1 MIKEK
6 RGLSQVVATVL
17 LILITVA
24 AAVIIAGFII
34 PWIRGGLNSTEC
46 FNYKDYFTFEND
58 YGYNCYRGYT
68 DLDSTYLISITAKS
82 GLNETQENVV
92 GFGLA
97 LIKQGDSTVLTVNGG
112 DSPATMG
119 IFMNSD
125 IEAGIEGDLALPK
138 SGEVRTY
145 YYNNSNTFESA
156 RVYPILKSG
165 RKCEPSDTVAITEC
179 EN

>member
-34 PWIRGGLNSTEC
+34 PWIRGGLESTEC
-46 FNYKDYFTFEND
+46 FNYRDYFTFEND
-58 YGYNCYRGYT
+58 FGYNCYNEYNGVNN
-68 DLDSTYLISITAKS
+68 YLISISAKS

-97 LIKQGDSTVLTVNGG
+97 LIKQGDSVALTVMNE
-112 DSPATMG
+112 DNPATKG
-119 IFMNSD
+119 IFMNS
-125 IEAGIEGDLALPK
+125 GFGNPLVLPK
-138 SGEVRTY
+138 SGEIRTY
-145 YYNNSNTFESA
+145 YYNNSDTFESA

-165 RKCEPSDTVAITEC
+165 RKCEPSDTVVITKC

>member
-1 MIKEK
+1 MIRKK

-34 PWIRGGLNSTEC
+34 PWIRGGLDSTEC
-46 FNYKDYFTFEND
+46 FNYREYFVFEND
-58 YGYNCYRGYT
+58 YGFNCYNRYNGMNN
-68 DLDSTYLISITAKS
+68 YLISISAKS
-82 GLNETQENVV
+82 GLNETQENVA

-97 LIKQGDSTVLTVNGG
+97 FVKKGDSVVLTVMN
-112 DSPATMG
+112 DVAPLINPSR
-119 IFMNSD
+119 IFMNSN
-125 IEAGIEGDLALPK
+125 LSSNLYLPK

-145 YYNNSNTFESA
+145 YYNNSDIFESA

-165 RKCEPSDTVAITEC
+165 RKCELSDTVVITEC